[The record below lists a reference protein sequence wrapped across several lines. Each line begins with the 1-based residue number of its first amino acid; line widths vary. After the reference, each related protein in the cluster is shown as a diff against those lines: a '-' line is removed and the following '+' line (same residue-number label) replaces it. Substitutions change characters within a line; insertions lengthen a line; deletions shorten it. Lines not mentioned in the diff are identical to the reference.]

1 MCLFRT
7 PKAKAMS
14 TPDQPI
20 DTVQPVDLKA
30 GKDLQTEG
38 ETTEVV
44 YGDNKKPDEDGQP
57 AQSPQGL
64 QGLKINPGANAG
76 TNTGGVN
83 TTA

>member
-7 PKAKAMS
+7 PKAKAME

-20 DTVQPVDLKA
+20 DTVQPIDLA
-30 GKDLQTEG
+30 QGKSLQTEG
-38 ETTEVV
+38 EKTDVV
-44 YGDNKKPDEDGQP
+44 YGDNKKPDEEGKV
-57 AQSPQGL
+57 AQAPQGL

-83 TTA
+83 TA